1 MEKAGEEYSACTQ
14 KIKEQ
19 EEQLLQ
25 TEGQLSQVEA
35 LLSKGRQQQ
44 ASCRARIEL
53 LTEQLGQAETKKEQE
68 QKEKQQLLQL
78 KAVYGEQDTRRAC
91 RVVLDNHR
99 RLEAECEQLTADC
112 TQLTQF
118 LENMKHG
125 IFSAGGRH
133 REKVKSYLSGRYGE
147 DVKEGREWLSG
158 LSEDERKQVLAAF
171 PYAEYAFIVENDFSR
186 IKEDPVLAD
195 FGRSA
200 YVIPV
205 LSAQAAK
212 AQLTAEN
219 EQYVVYARK
228 DMAFLKDEKLRG
240 REEKLAQEELAAAQE
255 KLVRLTDRKEIVW
268 NDYVRIQE
276 LSKLEE
282 EPAKKEFE
290 GLSVRLEELQKEAQC
305 LQEEMEQEEALRKKA
320 GSGKHR
326 CRKSWHKTGSGIHT
340 CKSAQNWQRVF
351 LYSTVKSRNTRRGRQ
366 MQSRNSS

>member
-1 MEKAGEEYSACTQ
+1 M
-14 KIKEQ
+14 
-19 EEQLLQ
+19 
-25 TEGQLSQVEA
+25 EA

-171 PYAEYAFIVENDFSR
+171 PYAEYAFIVENDFQESKKTR
-186 IKEDPVLAD
+186 CLRTLA
-195 FGRSA
+195 
-200 YVIPV
+200 
-205 LSAQAAK
+205 
-212 AQLTAEN
+212 
-219 EQYVVYARK
+219 
-228 DMAFLKDEKLRG
+228 
-240 REEKLAQEELAAAQE
+240 
-255 KLVRLTDRKEIVW
+255 
-268 NDYVRIQE
+268 
-276 LSKLEE
+276 
-282 EPAKKEFE
+282 
-290 GLSVRLEELQKEAQC
+290 EAP
-305 LQEEMEQEEALRKKA
+305 M
-320 GSGKHR
+320 
-326 CRKSWHKTGSGIHT
+326 
-340 CKSAQNWQRVF
+340 
-351 LYSTVKSRNTRRGRQ
+351 
-366 MQSRNSS
+366 